1 MRGLVLKYLNN
12 VESTNCVGIVLDS
25 KSFGK
30 FEVIKYVNWSNVTV
44 RFIDTGYVKTC
55 DMKEVKTGSIKDY
68 MKPSV
73 YGVGIMGD
81 NYLTIG
87 SNAKD
92 REYEVW
98 SGMIKRCYSE
108 LSLKIRPT
116 YIGCT
121 VSDNFKSYEKFYEWY
136 RDQVGCND
144 KFDLDKDLLV
154 KGNKIYS
161 ESTCVLIPPEI
172 NNALTKANKIRG
184 KYPVGVHYCNTR
196 KSLIAKINRG
206 GGQQEYLGKFKTA
219 EEAFLAYKTA
229 KEDYLKTL
237 AEKWKGSI
245 DVRAY
250 NALMNYEVEITD

>member
-1 MRGLVLKYLNN
+1 MKYLNN
-12 VESTNCVGIVLDS
+12 VESINCVGIVLDS

-55 DMKEVKTGSIKDY
+55 NMKEVKTGSIKDY

-73 YGVGIMGD
+73 CGVGVIGD
-81 NYLTIG
+81 KHLTNG
-87 SNAKD
+87 SNTRA

-108 LSLKIRPT
+108 LSFKRRPT
-116 YIGCT
+116 YIGCA
-121 VSDNFKSYEKFYEWY
+121 VSESFKSYEKFYEWY
-136 RDQVGCND
+136 RDQIGCND

-154 KGNKIYS
+154 KGNKIYG

-172 NNALTKANKIRG
+172 NNALTKTNKLRG
-184 KYPVGVHYCNTR
+184 NYPVGVHFCNTK
-196 KSLIAKINRG
+196 KSFIGQINRG
-206 GGQQEYLGKFKTA
+206 CGQQEYLGKFKTA

-250 NALMNYEVEITD
+250 NALMKYEVEITD